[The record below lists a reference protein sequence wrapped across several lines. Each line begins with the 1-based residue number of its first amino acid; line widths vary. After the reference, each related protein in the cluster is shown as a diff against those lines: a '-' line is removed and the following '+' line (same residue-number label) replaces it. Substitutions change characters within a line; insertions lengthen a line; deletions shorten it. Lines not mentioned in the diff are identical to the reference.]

1 MAPSVRRNHR
11 SAMRKTV
18 HFAMLLSVLIAV
30 TTRAADADL
39 DRLMALLAARVHG
52 HVSFVEEDDLAV
64 LDRPVRSSGELFYD
78 RPDRLEKRTLAP
90 RPASVI
96 LEHGSVTIQAHGRP
110 HVLALR
116 DYPQVA
122 PFVESLRATLA
133 GDRQA
138 LERVFQVTFA
148 GTPER
153 WTLTLVPLDAKL
165 KNVAQLI
172 RIEGAG
178 DDLQSLNITL
188 ADGDRTVMTI
198 GASLPP

>member
-1 MAPSVRRNHR
+1 
-11 SAMRKTV
+11 MRKTV

-30 TTRAADADL
+30 SARAADADL
-39 DRLMALLAARVHG
+39 DRLMALLAAREHG

-90 RPASVI
+90 HPASVI

-148 GTPER
+148 GTLER